1 MRQNFNSWVWF
12 ALKNQEELYNVI
24 SSMIEDKIKDLVPQI
39 VENCLRENKDSLI
52 FDIQANINGRYSS
65 DLKNIITE
73 MILNE
78 I

>member
-24 SSMIEDKIKDLVPQI
+24 SSMIEDKVKDLVPQI
-39 VENCLRENKDSLI
+39 VKNYLRENRDSLI
-52 FDIQANINGRYSS
+52 FDIQASINGRYSA
-65 DLKNIITE
+65 DLKKIITE